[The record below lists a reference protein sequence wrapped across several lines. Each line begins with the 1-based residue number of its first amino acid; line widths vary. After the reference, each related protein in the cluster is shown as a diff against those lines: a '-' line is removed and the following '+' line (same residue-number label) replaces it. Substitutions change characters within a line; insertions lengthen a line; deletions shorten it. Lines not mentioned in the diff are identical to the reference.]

1 MSAASL
7 PSDHP
12 SAQEAPRLI
21 WPVAWWPERDRETWL
36 AARRG
41 TGPEGLDNPA
51 MHWSERTV
59 KKNQDG
65 YGRYVSWL
73 ARSGVLSDAE
83 PLAARIPPQRAPPM
97 SPRSRPP
104 WHR

>member
-1 MSAASL
+1 MSAASM

-51 MHWSERTV
+51 VHWSERTV

-65 YGRYVSWL
+65 YGQYVSWL
-73 ARSGVLSDAE
+73 A
-83 PLAARIPPQRAPPM
+83 
-97 SPRSRPP
+97 PRLFNAMR
-104 WHR
+104 